1 MRIGAQVVRHDARHE
16 GRGGFLVRLYDDF
29 HRRGFNH
36 ESTRMNTKKWKRSEA
51 NSDERTPRAKG
62 VDSTW
67 IFAELHKPMPLI
79 SCPECGKQVSTAA
92 KACPLCGFP
101 VAEKLPPEFVTPAT
115 NELLA
120 EVRPSWWNFFW
131 HLFFFWLIVPPII
144 AAFRR
149 TSVVLRI
156 YSGRVT
162 LERGLFSK
170 CYRDFI
176 PRDIRSID
184 IDQSLFARIVGIG
197 DITIST
203 AATVEAVEKIE
214 GIPDPQHVREL
225 ILAQRRDLP
234 LR

>member
-1 MRIGAQVVRHDARHE
+1 
-16 GRGGFLVRLYDDF
+16 
-29 HRRGFNH
+29 
-36 ESTRMNTKKWKRSEA
+36 MNTKKWKRSAA
-51 NSDERTPRAKG
+51 NLAEPKLRAKG
-62 VDSTW
+62 VDSNW
-67 IFAELHKPMPLI
+67 IFAEIHNPMPLI
-79 SCPECGKQVSTAA
+79 SCPECGKQVSTVA

-101 VAEKLPPEFVTPAT
+101 VAEKLASESVTPAT

-131 HLFFFWLIVPPII
+131 HFLFCWLLVPPII

-184 IDQSLFARIVGIG
+184 IDQSLLARIVGIG

-214 GIPDPQHVREL
+214 GIPEPQRVREL
-225 ILAQRRDLP
+225 ILAQRRDSS